1 MAVEKLDD
9 ITEQSSKEE
18 ISAYAEQIAKEV
30 EEERAGEQKSDAQ
43 IASEHAGKPAN
54 EKTPAEID
62 SGSAPEGEDTAEV
75 EDQGEETGDS
85 EGQAKEWLDDDLKTE
100 VAAYGIDE
108 KELADFTS
116 RDELER
122 ALRFFDRSALEVGRK
137 ALAEGDESKD
147 TKSARDEKGRFAKA
161 EAESEPEKKATEGQY
176 EVKLPRR
183 EEYDDDLKEDL
194 VEEFT
199 ALRDHY
205 DPRLAAMEARV
216 AEAEARFSE
225 AETIAKERHFDNLVD
240 SLGHADLFGKTD
252 KETAKEKQRREDLFV
267 EVETYLRGR
276 EALGRPAELNDA
288 IVGRIARSLF
298 ASEIGRKELKQRT
311 RKITRQS
318 NGRQGGGTTRPQDP
332 REDPR
337 EEADRLYREMER
349 V

>member
-1 MAVEKLDD
+1 MAVEALSD
-9 ITEQSSKEE
+9 ITPESSKEE
-18 ISAYAEQIAKEV
+18 ISAYADQVAKEV

-54 EKTPAEID
+54 NETPAEID

-75 EDQGEETGDS
+75 EDQGDEPS
-85 EGQAKEWLDDDLKTE
+85 EGQAQEWLDDDLKAE

-161 EAESEPEKKATEGQY
+161 EESEAESKPESEPKEGQY
-176 EVKLPRR
+176 EIKLSNR
-183 EEYDDDLKEDL
+183 ELYDDDLAEDL

-205 DPRLAAMEARV
+205 DSRLAAMEAQLAAADAV
-216 AEAEARFSE
+216 
-225 AETIAKERHFDNLVD
+225 AKERHFDNLVD

-252 KETAKEKQRREDLFV
+252 KETAKEKERRGDLFV

-276 EALGRPAELNDA
+276 ETLGRPAELNEA
-288 IVGRIARSLF
+288 IVRRIARSLF
-298 ASEIGRKELKQRT
+298 VDEIGRKELKQHT
-311 RKITRQS
+311 RKISRQS

-337 EEADRLYREMER
+337 DEFDRLYREMER